1 MGPNAKQRSRK
12 QYVKYRLR
20 VLTELRI
27 AWPPKEVI
35 DRMLDEEK
43 TTEITVDNIFTD
55 IIRKSAEKR
64 YL

>member
-1 MGPNAKQRSRK
+1 MGPNAKKRSRK

-27 AWPPKEVI
+27 AWPPQDVI
-35 DRMLDEEK
+35 DRMNDESK
-43 TTEITVDNIFTD
+43 TTEIMVDNIFTD
-55 IIRKSAEKR
+55 IIRKSAERR